1 MMGRKM
7 SLEIGDI
14 ISVPYSTYVLVQPY
28 SNGYWTIFYLDSQE
42 FSALS
47 DWIIEL
53 DIRESH
59 RLSVEQTYA
68 GG

>member
-1 MMGRKM
+1 M

-14 ISVPYSTYVLVQPY
+14 IVTSHDSTYVLIEPLV
-28 SNGYWTIFYLDSQE
+28 SDGYWTIFYLDSQE
-42 FSALS
+42 FSTLA

-53 DIRESH
+53 DVRESH
-59 RLSVEQTYA
+59 RISMEQTYE